1 MIIQNGFRCQKRHF
15 LEHYSVLW
23 KSVHDSS
30 RPRGQQQHSCAML
43 WHSVHCDSPLPPWV
57 MKGLI
62 NESIRVSVCC
72 SLCVSGM
79 QSGPDVPSLRAHRGK
94 GCHCWQNWWMGGIAA
109 PWQRRMW
116 QPPSPKRE
124 AVLNYQGEIMWC
136 WPPPF
141 PSYIPYWLCPR
152 WGKNQSKDEYQT
164 ESYQMT
170 SSLMFFLSSMVYKS
184 NHKVKRCG
192 PRYSVFI
199 TFCQVNDGNNKRFFK
214 L

>member
-1 MIIQNGFRCQKRHF
+1 MAFSALRFTIAPLGNERPNKWIHQ
-15 LEHYSVLW
+15 SVCVLL
-23 KSVHDSS
+23 SVCIWDAV
-30 RPRGQQQHSCAML
+30 RPRRAQSPGTQRKGMPLLAELMNG
-43 WHSVHCDSPLPPWV
+43 WH
-57 MKGLI
+57 
-62 NESIRVSVCC
+62 
-72 SLCVSGM
+72 
-79 QSGPDVPSLRAHRGK
+79 
-94 GCHCWQNWWMGGIAA
+94 AA

-116 QPPSPKRE
+116 QLPSPKRE

-152 WGKNQSKDEYQT
+152 WGKNQSKEEYQT
-164 ESYQMT
+164 EAYQMT